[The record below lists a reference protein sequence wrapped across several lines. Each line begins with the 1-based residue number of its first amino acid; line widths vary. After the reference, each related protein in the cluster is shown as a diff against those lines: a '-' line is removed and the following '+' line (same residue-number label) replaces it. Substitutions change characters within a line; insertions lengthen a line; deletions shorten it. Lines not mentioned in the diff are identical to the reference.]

1 MVDLPLHDIFL
12 QHKIKKKTPLFWS
25 IFCVIFAFNDT
36 HRFVVFFKY
45 NYFLLQYLYTFQNIS

>member
-12 QHKIKKKTPLFWS
+12 QHKIKKNPLFWS

-36 HRFVVFFKY
+36 HRFVFFFK
-45 NYFLLQYLYTFQNIS
+45 I